1 MAHVKPQSFEDVLPV
16 NMSTVFLDLES
27 TGLERDRPRVTELEP
42 RHISEEPRV
51 VNKLVL
57 CFNPG
62 GATFNPWALANTG
75 LNPDNLSA
83 RRRFSASRVRLLDAF
98 LFSLPSLVY
107 V

>member
-1 MAHVKPQSFEDVLPV
+1 
-16 NMSTVFLDLES
+16 MSTVFLDLES

-57 CFNPG
+57 CFNPE
-62 GATFNPWALANTG
+62 GAMFNDVALTYTG

-83 RRRFSASRVRLLDAF
+83 QPKFSASTVRLLDAF
-98 LFSLPSLVY
+98 CVPGFFAVSRVSCVCISI
-107 V
+107 VDI